1 MTDHTTKIVC
11 NDAPNTLRQT
21 TAGIVRKFLAA
32 CRSPHSRAIAKR
44 LRPRKSSRCRA
55 VRRRPYG
62 TSWRAQANPLSRIN
76 TIDWHDRTPIHLPV
90 DPRAPLVKVDTVIA
104 IRAEQPYAIKGHV
117 ENGVLRWVFNVASN
131 PDSPHRDLRFWT
143 RELSL
148 FASNQREHHAA
159 LRNTDVK
166 FAVDKIIGTRHTFRT
181 NDVCLLFNL
190 TRPALAALR
199 NELRPEDNRH
209 YSRERLEQFLIRRLL
224 K

>member
-1 MTDHTTKIVC
+1 MENT
-11 NDAPNTLRQT
+11 NAAPQT
-21 TAGIVRKFLAA
+21 NGNGKRKKAMLLAA
-32 CRSPHSRAIAKR
+32 AIFGA
-44 LRPRKSSRCRA
+44 LGVA
-55 VRRRPYG
+55 YG
-62 TSWRAQANPLSRIN
+62 AYWGVHGRYFESTDDAYVAGNVVQV
-76 TIDWHDRTPIHLPV
+76 TPQV
-90 DPRAPLVKVDTVIA
+90 AGTVIA

-148 FASNQREHHAA
+148 FASNQREHHAV

-199 NELRPEDNRH
+199 NELRPDDNRH